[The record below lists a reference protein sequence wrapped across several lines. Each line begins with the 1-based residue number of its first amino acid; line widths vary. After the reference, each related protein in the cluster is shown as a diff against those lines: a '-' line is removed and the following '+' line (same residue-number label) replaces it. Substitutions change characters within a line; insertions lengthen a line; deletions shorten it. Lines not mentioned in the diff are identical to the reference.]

1 MAVTIAVRV
10 RPKTATK
17 LRTYGK
23 SRRLKLVEV
32 VDVAINALNSLP
44 NEQQERLIQGKPV
57 DAPAP
62 SLA

>member
-1 MAVTIAVRV
+1 MSVTIAVRV

-17 LRTYGK
+17 LRAYGK

-44 NEQQERLIQGKPV
+44 RDQQERLIEGKPTE
-57 DAPAP
+57 AAP
-62 SLA
+62 SVA